1 MAYLPVINLKED
13 EYLDNNYLIFC
24 TKNGIIKKTTLRA
37 YSNVRKGGVNAIEIR
52 EGDEVL
58 MHGVPTDVAF
68 GTRLV
73 MQCNATVH
81 RAGVLERAW
90 TRLAGLFELTELYEV
105 GFQPKDAIDN
115 GFFVRGTR

>member
-1 MAYLPVINLKED
+1 MNWQSVVGGETVQAVIDIEI
-13 EYLDNNYLIFC
+13 E
-24 TKNGIIKKTTLRA
+24 KTQESFHA
-37 YSNVRKGGVNAIEIR
+37 YSIPSDIEIR

-58 MHGVPTDVAF
+58 MHGVPTDVEF

-73 MQCNATVH
+73 MQCRATVR